1 MRTRSSEGR
10 CPHTTIEG
18 HLLSL
23 LAAAKEEALPASTR
37 KQSPPECGIGWE
49 RATCPHAS
57 LDLPQGDNSAVR
69 RVLVNAFTNTSSHKR
84 RRYPLIRNYR
94 ELFSPECLPLKTQEA
109 LGSVGVTFFS
119 HNALWES
126 FERAWE
132 SLLGEGSDA
141 FLKSW
146 RVFSAWLTKLGESS
160 SSEEPWVKSSL
171 NHTFTKRVAFHG
183 F

>member
-23 LAAAKEEALPASTR
+23 LSAAKEEALP
-37 KQSPPECGIGWE
+37 E

-57 LDLPQGDNSAVR
+57 LDLPQGDNSVVR

-119 HNALWES
+119 HNAFWES

-141 FLKSW
+141 FLKS
-146 RVFSAWLTKLGESS
+146 
-160 SSEEPWVKSSL
+160 
-171 NHTFTKRVAFHG
+171 
-183 F
+183 